1 MKFDNAFSPI
11 DLEDLCI
18 HKISEEFAMSEWDK
32 KRDLMHRYD
41 LTAHI
46 YDMQYAEEQTAKIRA
61 ALEGLKMEKHSL
73 VLDAGC
79 GTGLLFGYVADKA
92 ETTVGLDISRK
103 ILLQAKKRVKN
114 FQNIH
119 LILADADNMP
129 LKENI
134 FSHVF
139 GITLIQNMPNP
150 AKTLDEIR
158 RVAKE
163 NAVIVVTGM
172 KKAFTLEEF
181 EELLRDAGFNTIAL
195 KYESLKCYVAVCT
208 KLYH

>member
-1 MKFDNAFSPI
+1 MN
-11 DLEDLCI
+11 
-18 HKISEEFAMSEWDK
+18 EWAK
-32 KRDLMHRYD
+32 KRDLRHRYD
-41 LTAHI
+41 LTTHI
-46 YDMQYAEEQTAKIRA
+46 YDMQYAEEQTAKIKA
-61 ALEGLKMEKHSL
+61 ALESVKIEKDSL

-92 ETTVGLDISRK
+92 EATVGLDISKK
-103 ILLQAKKRVKN
+103 ILLQAKKRAKS

-129 LKENI
+129 LNEYI

-139 GITLIQNMPNP
+139 SITLIQNMPNP
-150 AKTLDEIR
+150 AKTLNEIG

-163 NAVIVVTGM
+163 SAVIVVTGM

-181 EELLRDAGFNTIAL
+181 EELLRDAGFNIIIL
-195 KYESLKCYVAVCT
+195 NDEGLKCYVAVCT
-208 KLYH
+208 KIYH

>member
-1 MKFDNAFSPI
+1 
-11 DLEDLCI
+11 
-18 HKISEEFAMSEWDK
+18 MSEWDK
-32 KRDLMHRYD
+32 KRALMHRYD

-46 YDMQYAEEQTAKIRA
+46 YDMQYAEEQTAKIEA

-103 ILLQAKKRVKN
+103 ILLQAEKRVKN

-129 LKENI
+129 LNENI

-150 AKTLDEIR
+150 VKTLNEFR
-158 RVAKE
+158 RVTIKDSV
-163 NAVIVVTGM
+163 AVITGM

-181 EELLRDAGFNTIAL
+181 GGLLRDAGFNIIAL

-208 KLYH
+208 KIYH

>member
-1 MKFDNAFSPI
+1 MN
-11 DLEDLCI
+11 
-18 HKISEEFAMSEWDK
+18 EWDK

-41 LTAHI
+41 LTSHI

-61 ALEGLKMEKHSL
+61 ALEDVKIEKQSM

-92 ETTVGLDISRK
+92 EKTVGLDVSRK
-103 ILLQAKKRVKN
+103 ILLQAKKRAKN

-129 LKENI
+129 LNENI

-139 GITLIQNMPNP
+139 SITLIQNMPNP
-150 AKTLDEIR
+150 AKTLNEIR

-163 NAVIVVTGM
+163 NAIIVVTGM

-181 EELLRDAGFNTIAL
+181 EKLLLDAGLNIIAL
-195 KYESLKCYVAVCT
+195 KDEGLKCYVAVCT
-208 KLYH
+208 KICH

>member
-1 MKFDNAFSPI
+1 MN
-11 DLEDLCI
+11 
-18 HKISEEFAMSEWDK
+18 EWDR
-32 KRDLMHRYD
+32 KRDVMHRYN
-41 LTAHI
+41 LTANI
-46 YDMQYAEEQTAKIRA
+46 YDMRYAEEQAAKIEA
-61 ALEGLKMEKHSL
+61 ALEGLKIEKHSL

-103 ILLQAKKRVKN
+103 ILLQAKKHAKN

-150 AKTLDEIR
+150 AETLNEIR

-163 NAVIVVTGM
+163 DAAIVISGM

-181 EELLRDAGFNTIAL
+181 EELLRDAGFNIIAL
-195 KYESLKCYVAVCT
+195 KDEGLKCYVTVCT

>member
-1 MKFDNAFSPI
+1 
-11 DLEDLCI
+11 
-18 HKISEEFAMSEWDK
+18 MSEWDK
-32 KRDLMHRYD
+32 KHGVMHRYD

-92 ETTVGLDISRK
+92 EATVGLDISRK

-114 FQNIH
+114 FQNMH

-150 AKTLDEIR
+150 AKTLNEIR

-172 KKAFTLEEF
+172 KKAFTLEGF
-181 EELLRDAGFNTIAL
+181 EGLLRDARLGIISL
-195 KYESLKCYVAVCT
+195 RYESLKCYVAVCT
-208 KLYH
+208 KIYH

>member
-1 MKFDNAFSPI
+1 
-11 DLEDLCI
+11 
-18 HKISEEFAMSEWDK
+18 MSKWNK
-32 KRDLMHRYD
+32 KRSIMQRYD
-41 LTAHI
+41 LTACI
-46 YDMQYAEEQTAKIRA
+46 YDMQYAEEQTAKIEA
-61 ALEGLKMEKHSL
+61 ALEGLKIEKRSL
-73 VLDAGC
+73 ILDAGC

-103 ILLQAKKRVKN
+103 ILLQAKKCAEN

-150 AKTLDEIR
+150 VKTLNEIR

-163 NAVIVVTGM
+163 NAVIVATGM
-172 KKAFTLEEF
+172 KKAFTLEGF
-181 EELLRDAGFNTIAL
+181 EGLLRDARLGIISL
-195 KYESLKCYVAVCT
+195 RYESLKCYVAVCT

>member
-1 MKFDNAFSPI
+1 MN
-11 DLEDLCI
+11 
-18 HKISEEFAMSEWDK
+18 EWDK

-46 YDMQYAEEQTAKIRA
+46 YDMQYAEEQTAKIEV
-61 ALEGLKMEKHSL
+61 ALEGLKMEKRSS

-103 ILLQAKKRVKN
+103 ILLQAKKRAKN
-114 FQNIH
+114 FLNIH

-150 AKTLDEIR
+150 AKTLNEIR
-158 RVAKE
+158 RVAKDD
-163 NAVIVVTGM
+163 AVIVVTGM
-172 KKAFTLEEF
+172 KKAFTHEEF
-181 EELLRDAGFNTIAL
+181 EELLRDVGFNIMAL
-195 KYESLKCYVAVCT
+195 KYEGLKCYVAVCT

>member
-1 MKFDNAFSPI
+1 MNK
-11 DLEDLCI
+11 
-18 HKISEEFAMSEWDK
+18 WDK
-32 KRDLMHRYD
+32 KRGLMHRYD
-41 LTAHI
+41 LTARI
-46 YDMQYAEEQTAKIRA
+46 YEMQYAEEQIAKIEA
-61 ALEGLKMEKHSL
+61 ALEGLKIEKHSL

-79 GTGLLFGYVADKA
+79 GTGLLFGYVTDKA

-103 ILLQAKKRVKN
+103 ILLQAKKRAKN
-114 FQNIH
+114 FHSIN

-129 LKENI
+129 LNENI

-150 AKTLDEIR
+150 AKTLKEIT

-163 NAVIVVTGM
+163 DAAIVVTGM

-181 EELLRDAGFNTIAL
+181 EELLHDAGFNVIAL
-195 KYESLKCYVAVCT
+195 KDEGLKCYVTVCT
-208 KLYH
+208 KFYH

>member
-1 MKFDNAFSPI
+1 MNG
-11 DLEDLCI
+11 
-18 HKISEEFAMSEWDK
+18 WNK
-32 KRDLMHRYD
+32 KRSIMRRYD

-46 YDMQYAEEQTAKIRA
+46 YDMQYAEEQAEKIEA
-61 ALEGLKMEKHSL
+61 ALKDVKMEKHSL

-79 GTGLLFGYVADKA
+79 GTGLLFSYVADKA
-92 ETTVGLDISRK
+92 EKTVGLDISRK
-103 ILLQAKKRVKN
+103 ILLQAKERAKD
-114 FQNIH
+114 FQNVY

-129 LKENI
+129 LKENV

-150 AKTLDEIR
+150 IETLKEIR

-163 NAVIVVTGM
+163 DAAIVVTGL

-181 EELLRDAGFNTIAL
+181 EELLRNAGLNIVAL
-195 KYESLKCYVAVCT
+195 RDEGLKCYVAVCT

>member
-1 MKFDNAFSPI
+1 
-11 DLEDLCI
+11 
-18 HKISEEFAMSEWDK
+18 MSEWKK
-32 KRDLMHRYD
+32 KRILMHRYD

-61 ALEGLKMEKHSL
+61 ALEDLKIEKHSL
-73 VLDAGC
+73 VLDTGC

-103 ILLQAKKRVKN
+103 VLLQAKKRAKN
-114 FQNIH
+114 FLNIH

-139 GITLIQNMPNP
+139 GFTLLQNMPNP
-150 AKTLDEIR
+150 VKTLNEIR
-158 RVAKE
+158 RVAKDD
-163 NAVIVVTGM
+163 AVIVITGM

-181 EELLRDAGFNTIAL
+181 EELLQDTGFDIVDL
-195 KYESLKCYVAVCT
+195 KDESLKCYVAVCA

>member
-1 MKFDNAFSPI
+1 
-11 DLEDLCI
+11 
-18 HKISEEFAMSEWDK
+18 MSKWNK
-32 KRDLMHRYD
+32 KRSIMQRYD

-46 YDMQYAEEQTAKIRA
+46 YDMQYAEEQTAKIEA

-92 ETTVGLDISRK
+92 EATVGVDISRK

-114 FQNIH
+114 FQSIH

-150 AKTLDEIR
+150 AKTLNEIR
-158 RVAKE
+158 RVAKDD
-163 NAVIVVTGM
+163 AVIVITGM
-172 KKAFTLEEF
+172 KKAFALEEF
-181 EELLRDAGFNTIAL
+181 EELLRDAGYNIIAL
-195 KYESLKCYVAVCT
+195 KDESLKCYVTLCT
-208 KLYH
+208 KLCH

>member
-1 MKFDNAFSPI
+1 
-11 DLEDLCI
+11 
-18 HKISEEFAMSEWDK
+18 MSEWDK

-46 YDMQYAEEQTAKIRA
+46 YDMQYAEEQTAKIEA

-92 ETTVGLDISRK
+92 EATVGLDISRK

-119 LILADADNMP
+119 LVLADADNMP
-129 LKENI
+129 LNENI

-150 AKTLDEIR
+150 AKTLNEFR
-158 RVAKE
+158 RVTIKDSV
-163 NAVIVVTGM
+163 AVITGM

-181 EELLRDAGFNTIAL
+181 GGLLRDAGFNIIAL
-195 KYESLKCYVAVCT
+195 RYESLKCYVAVCT
-208 KLYH
+208 KIYH

>member
-1 MKFDNAFSPI
+1 
-11 DLEDLCI
+11 
-18 HKISEEFAMSEWDK
+18 MSEWDK
-32 KRDLMHRYD
+32 KRGVMHRYD

-46 YDMQYAEEQTAKIRA
+46 YDMQYAEEQTAKITA

-92 ETTVGLDISRK
+92 EATVGLDISRK

-114 FQNIH
+114 FRNIH
-119 LILADADNMP
+119 LILADADNVP

-150 AKTLDEIR
+150 VKTLNEIR
-158 RVAKE
+158 RVAKDD
-163 NAVIVVTGM
+163 AVIVVTGM
-172 KKAFTLEEF
+172 KKAFALEEF
-181 EELLRDAGFNTIAL
+181 EELLRDAGFNIIVL

-208 KLYH
+208 KIYH

>member
-1 MKFDNAFSPI
+1 LKFDNAFSPI

-32 KRDLMHRYD
+32 KRGVMHRYD

-46 YDMQYAEEQTAKIRA
+46 YDMQYAEEQTAKIGA

-92 ETTVGLDISRK
+92 EATVGLDISRK

-129 LKENI
+129 LNENI

-150 AKTLDEIR
+150 AKTLNEIR

-172 KKAFTLEEF
+172 KKAFTLEGF
-181 EELLRDAGFNTIAL
+181 EGLLRNARLGIISL
-195 KYESLKCYVAVCT
+195 KYEGLKCYVAVCT
-208 KLYH
+208 KIYH

>member
-1 MKFDNAFSPI
+1 
-11 DLEDLCI
+11 
-18 HKISEEFAMSEWDK
+18 MSEWDK

-46 YDMQYAEEQTAKIRA
+46 YDMQYAEEQTTKIRA
-61 ALEGLKMEKHSL
+61 ALEGLKIEKHSL

-103 ILLQAKKRVKN
+103 ILLQAKKRAKN
-114 FQNIH
+114 FQNIR

-150 AKTLDEIR
+150 AKTLNEIR
-158 RVAKE
+158 RVAKDD
-163 NAVIVVTGM
+163 AVIVVTGM
-172 KKAFTLEEF
+172 KKAFTLEGF
-181 EELLRDAGFNTIAL
+181 EGLLRDVRLEIISL
-195 KYESLKCYVAVCT
+195 RYESLKCYVAVCT
-208 KLYH
+208 KIYH

>member
-1 MKFDNAFSPI
+1 
-11 DLEDLCI
+11 
-18 HKISEEFAMSEWDK
+18 MSEWSK
-32 KRDLMHRYD
+32 KRDVMHRYD

-46 YDMQYAEEQTAKIRA
+46 YDMQYAEEQTAKIDA
-61 ALEGLKMEKHSL
+61 AFEGFKIEKSSL

-79 GTGLLFGYVADKA
+79 GTGILFDYVADKA

-103 ILLQAKKRVKN
+103 ILLQAKKRAEN
-114 FQNIH
+114 FQGLY

-129 LKENI
+129 LNENI
-134 FSHVF
+134 FDHVF

-150 AKTLDEIR
+150 AKTLSEIR

-163 NAVIVVTGM
+163 DAVIVITGM

-181 EELLRDAGFNTIAL
+181 EELLRDAGFNIIAL
-195 KYESLKCYVAVCT
+195 KDEGLKCYVTVCT